1 MSHRR
6 SAMHRIDIHNRE
18 TVVKWAR
25 TLGVS
30 AAHLRALV
38 LKFGD
43 DVDVVRANLDVRC
56 APLRLS
62 RGSKQSIPDLKNSN

>member
-1 MSHRR
+1 
-6 SAMHRIDIHNRE
+6 MHRIDIDNRG

-56 APLRLS
+56 APLRVS
-62 RGSKQSIPDLKNSN
+62 RRSRRLIADLKNSN